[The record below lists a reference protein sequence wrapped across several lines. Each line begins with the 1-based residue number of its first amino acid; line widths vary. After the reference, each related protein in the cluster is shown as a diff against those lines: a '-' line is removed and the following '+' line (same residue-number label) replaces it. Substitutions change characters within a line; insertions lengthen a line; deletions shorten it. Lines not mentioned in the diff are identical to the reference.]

1 MTSLALLLLM
11 YVDDQTPDL
20 NKDLPATDSIMEEAE
35 DLVESYSESF
45 FFQAATFTEG
55 VTYGFDGRSYRTDFG
70 TESSQRFAIGRDLAA
85 DSDDSSFISTVFEFG
100 SNSLSARGNYVT
112 YSEEAVVPRTRM
124 TRSVNSDT
132 FGYLTNVRL
141 AKPGKS
147 AISVVGG
154 WGWIWVRD
162 RLSLDEE
169 LVPGEGTE
177 FSSKWN
183 EFMLKYGLKYEAV
196 CTENFSLFL
205 EYRREVLPFGDI
217 DWDSDGIL
225 LGFKLEL

>member
-35 DLVESYSESF
+35 ELVEGYSESF
-45 FFQAATFTEG
+45 FFQAATFTES
-55 VTYGFDGRSYRTDFG
+55 VNYGFDNRSYRTNFDS
-70 TESSQRFAIGRDLAA
+70 ESSQRYAIGRHFSA
-85 DSDDSSFISTVFEFG
+85 DSDDSSFISNVWEFG

-112 YSEEAVVPRTRM
+112 FSEDAVVPRTRG
-124 TRSVNSDT
+124 TRSVDADT
-132 FGYLTNVRL
+132 FGSLLTVRF

-147 AISVVGG
+147 AISLVGG

-162 RLSLDEE
+162 DLSLDEE
-169 LVPGEGTE
+169 LIPGEGTE

-196 CTENFSLFL
+196 CTDNFSLFL